1 MRLCRNYLMRTP
13 GESTNR
19 LTAFSAVRPMA
30 AACPPREDSRTP
42 IASSPENETVSTA
55 ISGSSIDPS
64 LPGTDERAWQRVLAN
79 APDWMPPDGPLL
91 IVSPH
96 PDDEIL
102 GAGGLI
108 HTWKKLGRIVTVISV
123 TDGEAAY
130 PQWRRLGRIRREGLR

>member
-1 MRLCRNYLMRTP
+1 M
-13 GESTNR
+13 
-19 LTAFSAVRPMA
+19 
-30 AACPPREDSRTP
+30 
-42 IASSPENETVSTA
+42 STA

-64 LPGTDERAWQRVLAN
+64 LPGTDERAWQRVLAD

-123 TDGEAAY
+123 TDGEAAAF
-130 PQWRRLGRIRREGLR
+130 